1 MEKSLFPELN
11 EQSPTPPEA
20 DNQSESDL
28 WLDRFREEAI
38 KKGTANAIIEFSS
51 MAREADED
59 KFAGMAGDE
68 KARLQVSATIVYP
81 NETEKSERLG
91 LFLELAKKTSIPYAL
106 DWTIRECSALF
117 VSTND
122 EENPYRGNGQAT

>member
-11 EQSPTPPEA
+11 DQSPMSPET
-20 DNQSESDL
+20 DNKSEGDL

-51 MAREADED
+51 MARDVDKD
-59 KFAGMAGDE
+59 KFAGMAGEE

-106 DWTIRECSALF
+106 NWVIEECSALF

-122 EENPYRGNGQAT
+122 EEDPYRGNGQTT